1 MEYQD
6 EMVEMGPQE
15 AKGREETLVC
25 RGHLAFKVAAIQAD
39 CMCILARNTRLIKLS
54 VCSMTMMNILRTTIV
69 LLLIADLKY
78 SHSLF
83 CPAFCNR

>member
-6 EMVEMGPQE
+6 KMVKTNEE
-15 AKGREETLVC
+15 KGREETLVC
-25 RGHLAFKVAAIQAD
+25 RHHLDHKVY
-39 CMCILARNTRLIKLS
+39 TLI
-54 VCSMTMMNILRTTIV
+54 CSITMMNILRTTIF

-83 CPAFCNR
+83 CPEFCDSLTPRQLADYVVMDK